1 MENENMGILK
11 IVGIIATVL
20 LVFIAWYSGFLPII
34 FYLFG
39 LYAVLYFLSIIFK
52 TTAIINT
59 LLGAGMFLFYIWM
72 TIWSLW
78 LLYITLNIMFTESF
92 FLGILLL
99 IIGLPI
105 AETILY
111 GVGMGL
117 GFVLGYPLIWFS
129 DDLEKRFGEKEKFIS
144 SEYMDNEDE
153 LLEYEDIEKKD
164 NDIETEN
171 KEH

>member
-1 MENENMGILK
+1 MGILK

>member
-153 LLEYEDIEKKD
+153 LLEYEDIEKG
-164 NDIETEN
+164 
-171 KEH
+171 